1 MKNSV
6 PPQNNSQR
14 KELVLI
20 GGGHAHVY
28 LLQELGRNAHYPTL
42 LQQHNIHVTLVST
55 NVHTPY
61 SGMLPGFVAGHYS
74 FDEMHIN
81 LQKLCAASHIQ
92 WIHGACTGIT
102 TTENDVKNQRGGG
115 GTIEIALHN
124 NNKKPTTT
132 SIRYDAVSIDVGSA
146 PSVLDQDILQ
156 HPHVIPVKP
165 ISNFCRYWEQLKR
178 NVPKDLSKTKER
190 VICVVGGGA
199 GGVELILSLQYA
211 LQQQQPQ
218 NHHKMVLVTRGQ
230 TLLEGHNAGVQR
242 RMRRILQERNVQ
254 VHLNCTVTGV
264 ETLQNDDT
272 GRSRLV
278 IQQDQT
284 TPPPVIW
291 FDDCLWCTSAGA
303 PSWLAQRTP
312 FPTHEGFLQI
322 DDTYQVH
329 NHPGVFAAGDCSHN
343 PVHPRPKA
351 GVFAVRAGPPLLAN
365 VLAYLTSLDDTT
377 VPVQLTP
384 HIPQTTFLGILST
397 GDKYA
402 VASKGNWLSL
412 EGAWVWKWK
421 DYLDRTWIQEYQ
433 QQQQD
438 KEEDNDDQ

>member
-1 MKNSV
+1 MKNN
-6 PPQNNSQR
+6 PQKQTRS

-28 LLQELGRNAHYPTL
+28 LLKELGTVKYQTL
-42 LQQHNIHVTLVST
+42 LQQHNIHVTLVSKD
-55 NVHTPY
+55 VHTPY
-61 SGMLPGFVAGHYS
+61 SGMLPGYVAGHYS
-74 FDEMHIN
+74 FAEMHID
-81 LQKLCAASHIQ
+81 LQQLCDASHIPL
-92 WIHGACTGIT
+92 IHGACTAIT
-102 TTENDVKNQRGGG
+102 TEKNQRGGG
-115 GTIEIALHN
+115 TIEIELDSSH
-124 NNKKPTTT
+124 KTT

-146 PSVLDQDILQ
+146 PSVLDSNILQ

-178 NVPKDLSKTKER
+178 SVQDDTTQKER
-190 VICVVGGGA
+190 ILCVVGGGA

-218 NHHKMVLVTRGQ
+218 NNHNSTIHNMVLVTRGQ

-272 GRSRLV
+272 GRSQLL
-278 IQQDQT
+278 IQQDNDNN
-284 TPPPVIW
+284 PPPVIW

-303 PSWLAQRTP
+303 PSWLAEHTP
-312 FPTHEGFLQI
+312 FPTHEGFLHI

-329 NHPGVFAAGDCSHN
+329 HHPGVFAAGDCCHN

-365 VLAYLTSLDDTT
+365 VLTYLTSLDDSTST
-377 VPVQLTP
+377 VQLTP

-433 QQQQD
+433 QVCCEGVTKEQQEEQEQD
-438 KEEDNDDQ
+438 Q